1 MKRTLSFFR
10 LSFVAILLSLTACS
24 GGDHKDLVK
33 YMQDVH
39 KRPPKPIEAV
49 PAFEEY
55 KSFSYS
61 AAGSRSPFEPPLDID
76 WGDFGDLGVRSSDV
90 RPDPTRPREFLENFS
105 IGGIK
110 MVGTIEKDGLLWAL
124 VDDGTGNVHRV
135 KTGNYMGRNH
145 GRILGIDKIQIT
157 LVEIIT
163 DGGTG
168 YLERPK
174 IIRMSEAGK

>member
-1 MKRTLSFFR
+1 MKPAFFFKMA
-10 LSFVAILLSLTACS
+10 LMVLPLLLVGCS

-39 KRPPKPIEAV
+39 KRPPKPIEPV

-61 AAGSRSPFEPPLDID
+61 AAGSRSPFEPPLDFD
-76 WGDFGDLGVRSSDV
+76 VSDLEQFGVRASDV

-105 IGGIK
+105 IGGIT
-110 MVGTIEKDGLLWAL
+110 MVGTIEKDGQLWAL

-135 KTGNYMGRNH
+135 KAGNYMGRNH

-174 IIRMSEAGK
+174 IIRMSEGGK

>member
-1 MKRTLSFFR
+1 MNRVS
-10 LSFVAILLSLTACS
+10 SLLALCAMTYLLAGCS

-33 YMQDVH
+33 YMQEVH

-55 KSFSYS
+55 KSFAYS
-61 AAGSRSPFEPPLDID
+61 AAGSRSPFEPPLDIKWD
-76 WGDFGDLGVRSSDV
+76 DIGGFIPGSVDV

-105 IGGIK
+105 IGAIT
-110 MVGTIEKDGLLWAL
+110 MVGTIEKDGQLWAL
-124 VDDGTGNVHRV
+124 VDDGTNNVHRV

-145 GRILGIDKIQIT
+145 GRILGIDKLQIT

-174 IIRMSEAGK
+174 IIRMSEGGK

>member
-1 MKRTLSFFR
+1 MNREF
-10 LSFVAILLSLTACS
+10 SLVKVGVVVFALFLAGCS

-39 KRPPKPIEAV
+39 KRPPKPIEPV
-49 PAFEEY
+49 PSFEEY
-55 KSFSYS
+55 KSFAYS
-61 AAGSRSPFEPPLDID
+61 AAGSRSPFEPPLDVD
-76 WGDFGDLGVRSSDV
+76 WGDLADFGARPSDV
-90 RPDPTRPREFLENFS
+90 RPDPTRPREFLENFA
-105 IGGIK
+105 IGGIS
-110 MVGTIEKDGLLWAL
+110 MVGTIEKDGQLWAL

-135 KTGNYMGRNH
+135 KAGNYMGRNH
-145 GRILGIDKIQIT
+145 GRILGIDKVQIT

-174 IIRMSEAGK
+174 IIRMSEGGK

>member
-1 MKRTLSFFR
+1 MNHINSF
-10 LSFVAILLSLTACS
+10 LKVGVAAFVLLLAGCS

-33 YMQDVH
+33 YMQDTH
-39 KRPPKPIEAV
+39 KRPPKPIEPV

-61 AAGSRSPFEPPLDID
+61 AAGSRSPFEPPLDVD
-76 WGDFGDLGVRSSDV
+76 FDLLSDFGIRPSDV

-105 IGGIK
+105 IGGIS

-135 KTGNYMGRNH
+135 KAGNYMGRNH

-174 IIRMSEAGK
+174 IIRMSEGGK

>member
-1 MKRTLSFFR
+1 MKHVFPLLKIRHW
-10 LSFVAILLSLTACS
+10 AIFLLLAGCS

-55 KSFSYS
+55 KTFSYS
-61 AAGSRSPFEPPLDID
+61 AAGSRSPFDPPLNFDGD
-76 WGDFGDLGVRSSDV
+76 LLADFGMRPSDV

-105 IGGIK
+105 IGGIN
-110 MVGTIEKDGLLWAL
+110 MVGTIEKNGVLWGL

-145 GRILGIDKIQIT
+145 GRILGIDNRQIT

-174 IIRMSEAGK
+174 VIRISEGGK